1 MHKRITV
8 VLSAILLLTGCSA
21 KIEYNEPKS
30 VDNTVYTRESAGI
43 RLQDDFYGYTN
54 FDLLYGN
61 DIPADMYEWSY
72 GQLVG
77 RQVDEILSNEIR
89 SLAESDIS
97 YPTGSDEQ
105 KISDLYR
112 QYLDTAAR
120 DKVGLAPLENG
131 LTVID
136 DAQTAE
142 ELVNAC
148 GILYLEYGVS
158 VLPAVGVTQNYF
170 YGEKNITYLAQMEL
184 FYSAYELLNS
194 KGSAEELQE
203 QMTVI
208 LEELGHQNA
217 EAIAYDTV
225 TLLLDIAESTA
236 DTEKMTIEDMYNI
249 RTPDE
254 LDPLIARY
262 FEAVGINGREIVV
275 PDTGQLEKICSLL
288 TNENIALWKAL
299 AKCELVYA
307 YKDYLPQNY
316 SESLI
321 RGDKRTEE
329 EKAVGTVKTLLA
341 GEVGN
346 IYAHKYLDEKTPA
359 AVKAMTDDIIS
370 AYRSCI
376 ERSELLSENDRA
388 VCLAKIENITVNIGC
403 PDEDYHSSSV
413 VSWNL
418 LESIVSIKS
427 AAVKDNLANINTA
440 PMPTDWYMTPQTFNA
455 LYRLQSNSITVPMA
469 TFNAPFFDIN
479 AVYYTNL
486 GGLGFIIAH
495 EIGHAFDANGILYDE
510 YGNYRPERISAER
523 TDILSEEISAY
534 FGSKQIMDTFC
545 VNGER
550 TKGENAAD
558 LGGMQVI
565 SSMTDDKDDLRK
577 IYESYAHIWT
587 TLSFDTD
594 LAEQIA
600 DDVHSPAEIRVN
612 AVLSSVDKFYDVYD
626 ISEGDGMYVPPDER
640 VRVW

>member
-1 MHKRITV
+1 MHRRITV
-8 VLSAILLLTGCSA
+8 VLSTILLLMGCSA

-30 VDNTVYTRESAGI
+30 VDNIVYTRESAGI

-89 SLAESDIS
+89 SLGESDTS

-120 DKVGLAPLENG
+120 DKVGIVPLENG
-131 LTVID
+131 LIVID
-136 DAQTAE
+136 DAQTVE
-142 ELVNAC
+142 ELVSAC

-170 YGEKNITYLAQMEL
+170 HGEKNITYLAQMEL

-203 QMTVI
+203 HMTVI
-208 LEELGHQNA
+208 LEAFGHQNS

-236 DTEKMTIEDMYNI
+236 DTEKMKIEDMYNI

-262 FEAVGINGREIVV
+262 FEAVGINDREIVV
-275 PDTGQLEKICSLL
+275 LDSRQLEKICSLL
-288 TNENIALWKAL
+288 TDENITLWKAL
-299 AKCELVYA
+299 AICELVYA

-316 SESLI
+316 RESLN

-329 EKAVGTVKTLLA
+329 EKAVGTVKTLLE

-346 IYAHKYLDEKTPA
+346 IYAHKYLDEKTLT
-359 AVKAMTDDIIS
+359 AVKDMTDDIIS
-370 AYRSCI
+370 AYRNCI
-376 ERSELLSENDRA
+376 ERSDLLSENDRA
-388 VCLAKIENITVNIGC
+388 GCRAKIENMTVNIGC

-413 VSWNL
+413 ISGNL
-418 LESIVSIKS
+418 LESTVSIKS
-427 AAVKDNLANINTA
+427 AAVKENLANINTA
-440 PMPTDWYMTPQTFNA
+440 PTPTDWYMTPQMFNA
-455 LYRLQSNSITVPMA
+455 LYRPQSNSITVPMA

-495 EIGHAFDANGILYDE
+495 EIGHAFDAEGILYDE
-510 YGNYRPERISAER
+510 YGDYCPERISPER
-523 TDILSEEISAY
+523 TDILSEKISTY
-534 FGSKQIMDTFC
+534 FGSKQIMNTFC
-545 VNGER
+545 VDGER

-558 LGGMQVI
+558 LGGIQVI

-600 DDVHSPAEIRVN
+600 DDVHSPAEVRVN

-626 ISEGDGMYVPPDER
+626 ISEGDGMYVTPDER
-640 VRVW
+640 VKVW